1 MSTEQLASSNFYEY
15 LPLVYDAVGLS
26 NYAAIRTSAFLE
38 FIQMNGWLGRRVLE
52 FGSGTGVSAEFFINL
67 GFAYHGV
74 EISKAMIEIAQ
85 KRFDNMDVH
94 AEFEAA
100 DIRTFR
106 PAQANYDLVL
116 ALDVMNYVN
125 TSKDLEGV
133 LRRANYA
140 LVEGRMLMFDLH
152 TVYGLAQLADH
163 HQTQVLFK
171 TPRTFIV
178 VEHDFDYDIS
188 ALMEDYTLF
197 YTSPE
202 GVLHRFHEYHVLRGY
217 PLRTIQSLLE
227 RSGFAVR
234 HLVDTLTLQPVD
246 ERHTVSRLLIAAE
259 KVQDF
264 THQQG

>member
-1 MSTEQLASSNFYEY
+1 MSTEQLASTNFYEY

-26 NYAAIRTSAFLE
+26 DYAASRTSTYLE

-52 FGSGTGVSAEFFINL
+52 FGSGTGASAEFFVNI
-67 GFAYHGV
+67 GFMFYGV
-74 EISKAMIEIAQ
+74 DISKGMIDLAQ
-85 KRFDNMDVH
+85 KRFERMEVH
-94 AEFEAA
+94 AEFEEA

-106 PAQANYDLVL
+106 PAQAAFDLVL

-125 TSKDLEGV
+125 TTKDLEGV
-133 LRRANYA
+133 FRRANYA

-163 HQTQVLFK
+163 HQTQVLYK

-188 ALMEDYTLF
+188 ALTEDYTLF

-202 GVLHRFHEYHVLRGY
+202 GGLHRFQEYHVLRGY
-217 PLRTIQSLLE
+217 PLRTVQSLLE

-234 HLVDTLTLQPVD
+234 HILDTETLQPIG
-246 ERHTVSRLLIAAE
+246 ERHTVSRVLVAAE

-264 THQQG
+264 MQQQG